1 MGHTTDISDEE
12 LVKHYVASQKN
23 IYFEELYE
31 RYSQKVYRKC
41 YSFVLDKSK
50 AEDLTHDIFIKV
62 VTKIGTFKENARF
75 STWLYS
81 ITYNYCL
88 DSLRKVKRAKEQ
100 ALEDNMEF
108 VEEQVDTEML
118 SMQSKGLQKSL
129 SQISPE
135 ERSML
140 LMKYQDEFSIRE
152 ISESMNLSESAVKM
166 RLLRTKEKVKKLY
179 LENVTVLLLIMVK
192 FLMFLKK

>member
-1 MGHTTDISDEE
+1 LVHTTDISDEE
-12 LVKHYVASQKN
+12 LVKQYVASQKN
-23 IYFEELYE
+23 IFFEEIYE

-108 VEEQVDTEML
+108 VEEQVDVEML
-118 SMQSKGLQKSL
+118 SMQSNGLQKSL

-135 ERSML
+135 ERSIL
-140 LMKYQDEFSIRE
+140 LMKYQDDFSIKE
-152 ISESMNLSESAVKM
+152 ISESMNLSESAIKM

-179 LENVTVLLLIMVK
+179 LENVMIVLLVMLK
-192 FLMFLKK
+192 FIMFLKK

>member
-1 MGHTTDISDEE
+1 MRHTTDISDEE

>member
-1 MGHTTDISDEE
+1 MKANRSLLNEFANISDEE
-12 LVKHYVASQKN
+12 LVKHYVATQRN
-23 IYFEELYE
+23 VYFEHLYE

-88 DSLRKVKRAKEQ
+88 DSLRKVKRSKEQ
-100 ALEDNMEF
+100 ALEENMEF
-108 VEEQVDTEML
+108 VEEKVDHEML
-118 SMQSKGLQKSL
+118 QMQAQGLKKSL
-129 SQISPE
+129 EQISPA
-135 ERSML
+135 
-140 LMKYQDEFSIRE
+140 
-152 ISESMNLSESAVKM
+152 AVI
-166 RLLRTKEKVKKLY
+166 L
-179 LENVTVLLLIMVK
+179 
-192 FLMFLKK
+192 